1 MSISLPVL
9 ALGGR
14 VLTLGIERI
23 IVKKMGTDADSF
35 CSTFLFFF
43 LGALFLLPFV
53 PMEPRASWAFVPRAF
68 LSGFFYSVAFVCYVR
83 SLSLEEASFV
93 SPLYNFNIFFL
104 AIMAFLFV
112 GEPLAVS
119 KCLGLVL
126 LVYGASHLN
135 RQGQTRTT
143 FRCAMGSLFRNRG
156 CQFMIAA
163 SLLIA
168 VGRVID
174 KSNIRN
180 APPVTYCFFLYL
192 IIALYVFFY
201 VFIQGRTRGIVR
213 LFRDRPWTAMAS
225 GAINAYSY
233 LFLLIAITEIDVS
246 VAEPVSMLGMVVT
259 LILSWWFLGEHIRRR
274 WVGVLIMICGAW
286 ITGC

>member
-1 MSISLPVL
+1 MSMSLPVL
-9 ALGGR
+9 ALFGR
-14 VLTLGIERI
+14 VVTLGMERI
-23 IVKKMGTDADSF
+23 IVKKMGTNADSF

-43 LGALFLLPFV
+43 LGALCLLPFV
-53 PMEPRASWAFVPRAF
+53 PSEQPNTWAFVPKAL

-83 SLSLEEASFV
+83 SLSLEEASLV
-93 SPLYNFNIFFL
+93 SPLYNFNVFFL
-104 AIMAFLFV
+104 ALLAFFWV
-112 GEPLAVS
+112 GEPLSVY

-135 RQGQTRTT
+135 RPEHTPST
-143 FRCAMGSLFRNRG
+143 FFRSMRALLHNRG

-174 KSNIRN
+174 KSNIQN

-192 IIALYVFFY
+192 IIAAYVFVY
-201 VFIQGRTRGIVR
+201 VLIQGRTRGIFY
-213 LFRDRPWTAMAS
+213 LFRERPWTAMAS

-233 LFLLIAITEIDVS
+233 LFLLLAITEIDVS

-259 LILSWWFLGEHIRRR
+259 LVLSWWFLGENIRRR
-274 WVGVLIMICGAW
+274 WIGVLLMIGGASVMFV
-286 ITGC
+286 